1 MLFEAQTGCRSSI
14 IQIKAQQSGFDLR
27 RKKEIAECSFCRKAE
42 AERCELLLTRWKDAL
57 SGVSAPL
64 LTDTIQKRYIKLT
77 GTMHT
82 RDIMGTSQ

>member
-1 MLFEAQTGCRSSI
+1 MQLLPQGGSGAVQASSEAAKR
-14 IQIKAQQSGFDLR
+14 
-27 RKKEIAECSFCRKAE
+27 AE
-42 AERCELLLTRWKDAL
+42 
-57 SGVSAPL
+57 SAGKTHCQACPSL